1 MYSIIILLCIIFIIK
16 MTIYNTENSYK
27 INKFIKYEYVPKSI
41 YEYQFNKIDL
51 LDKYGNKFT
60 KDDNIIII

>member
-1 MYSIIILLCIIFIIK
+1 MISLILLICIIFIIN
-16 MTIYNTENSYK
+16 MVRINTKDNIK
-27 INKFIKYEYVPKSI
+27 LNKYIKYVYVPKSI

-51 LDKYGNKFT
+51 LDKYDNIFT